1 MSASMNTT
9 TTEPNTRRT
18 ARGNRI
24 GLGLLGLILLVTGG
38 AILIRSTGLFGGIL
52 GSAGAPV
59 YSDETVAWVHD
70 QRPWF
75 WLTIAAVGVLV
86 ALLALRWLLVQLR
99 SDRLGR
105 LMVDTDHAG
114 VPASGRADV
123 PAGAV
128 TTAVGQEVDAYRGVQ
143 KVRVALTGRPDRPE
157 LRLTV
162 TADPDTDLS
171 RLRRRITGEAL
182 AHVRS
187 ALDTDRLT
195 THLHLIVG
203 RRARVKGNRILTE
216 IANDPSVQVPVRS

>member
-1 MSASMNTT
+1 MSAT
-9 TTEPNTRRT
+9 PNTRRT

-24 GLGLLGLILLVTGG
+24 GLGLLGLALLVAGS
-38 AILIRSTGLFGGIL
+38 AIVIRSTGLFGGLL
-52 GSAGAPV
+52 GPPADPV
-59 YSDETVAWVHD
+59 YSDTAAGWVHD
-70 QRPWF
+70 QRPWL

-86 ALLALRWLLVQLR
+86 ALLAVRWLLVQLR

-105 LMVDTDHAG
+105 LMVDTDHAD

-123 PAGAV
+123 PAGVV

-143 KVRVALTGRPDRPE
+143 KVRVALAGRPDEPQ

-162 TADPDTDLS
+162 TADPDAELS

-182 AHVRS
+182 VHARS

-203 RRARVKGNRILTE
+203 RRARVKGNQISTE
-216 IANDPSVQVPVRS
+216 IENDQIPVRS

>member
-1 MSASMNTT
+1 MNTAMSPT
-9 TTEPNTRRT
+9 TAPNTRRT

-24 GLGLLGLILLVTGG
+24 GLGLLGLVLLITGG
-38 AILIRSTGLFGGIL
+38 AILVRSTGLFGGIL
-52 GSAGAPV
+52 GPAGESV
-59 YSDETVAWVHD
+59 YSDTTAGWVHD
-70 QRPWF
+70 QRPWL

-86 ALLALRWLLVQLR
+86 ALLALRWMLVQLR

-105 LMVDTDHAG
+105 LMVDTDHTD

-128 TTAVGQEVDAYRGVQ
+128 TTAVGEEVDAYRGVQ
-143 KVRVALTGRPDRPE
+143 KVRVALTGRPDQPE

-162 TADPDTDLS
+162 TADPDADLS

-182 AHVRS
+182 AHARS
-187 ALDTDRLT
+187 SLDTDRLT

-203 RRARVKGNRILTE
+203 RRARVKGNQISTE
-216 IANDPSVQVPVRS
+216 IENHPSDQVPVRS

>member
-1 MSASMNTT
+1 MSAAAR
-9 TTEPNTRRT
+9 TRRT

-24 GLGLLGLILLVTGG
+24 GLSLLGLALLVTGG
-38 AILIRSTGLFGGIL
+38 AVVVRSSGLFGGLL
-52 GSAGAPV
+52 GPAGEPV
-59 YSDETVAWVHD
+59 YSDTTAAWVHD
-70 QRPWF
+70 QRPWL

-105 LMVDTDHAG
+105 LMVDTDRPD
-114 VPASGRADV
+114 VPTSGRADV
-123 PAGAV
+123 PAGVV
-128 TTAVGQEVDAYRGVQ
+128 TAAVGQEVDAYRGVQ

-162 TADPDTDLS
+162 TVDPEANLA

-182 AHVRS
+182 VNARS
-187 ALDTDRLT
+187 ALDTERLT

-203 RRARVKGNRILTE
+203 RRARVKGNQISTE
-216 IANDPSVQVPVRS
+216 IENDQVSVRS